1 MFRSNCSA
9 KIAILLG
16 CWLTCAVGP
25 AAAFNVYKVDPDC
38 VALGAYATI
47 QEAIDAAA
55 SNPGSDYVWISNDN
69 GTRTYSGQSI
79 TVNDPDGVIIEGGF
93 SDCNDFDPGVA
104 YTTINGAGNGG
115 LPVFDI
121 RRGGVYLSNLII
133 EGGDHGSGVNG
144 GGISFTGSG
153 EVDIAQTYIFLN
165 HADNGGGIN
174 VNGTESQRALV
185 RLLHDTTIYLNGA
198 YGSGGGVSLAGNAR
212 LLIIDPKV
220 AINGNTAAQFG
231 GGIAIL
237 GPARADIASAGGG
250 FGDGVVA
257 ANYATNGGGIA
268 VKDDGNGEAVLRLFA
283 DAAHQPSSIVENR
296 ATTNGGGIYLS
307 GLADAC
313 LFAPRIKS
321 NFAEDGAAI
330 YYTSGTDD
338 SGSGIYFND
347 GSPTRLGFDCGPES
361 IADLGGWRDCNA
373 GDDTCNAVIPNAT
386 QHADTSPSAGATVFN
401 LNGDTI
407 ARQIR
412 MHDNIA
418 ARVLQVDS
426 AGTTHL
432 YRCLVTDNLASD
444 YLFDIYAGSI
454 ADIRACTISNNSI
467 GGDYVFNLNTSGSIL
482 LTYQIVD
489 QPGKHTALW
498 TANPMFA
505 HFYAGPMLTNDAFG
519 LDTVNSQMIIV
530 GAPTFVNAAQRDY
543 HLAPIVQTA
552 LDFGYVNKTT
562 DFFIPDLDNNLFPP
576 VDLPGIPNNIGSADL
591 GAYERQFLCAAD
603 DIFCNGFDG

>member
-9 KIAILLG
+9 TIAILFG
-16 CWLTCAVGP
+16 CCLTSAVEP
-25 AAAFNVYKVDPDC
+25 AAAFNVHKVDPDC
-38 VALGAYATI
+38 VAFGAYATI
-47 QEAIDAAA
+47 QAAINAAA
-55 SNPGSDYVWISNDN
+55 SNPGADYVWISNDN
-69 GTRTYSGQSI
+69 GTRTYTGQHI
-79 TVNDPDGVIIEGGF
+79 TVNDADEVIIEGGF
-93 SDCNDFDPGVA
+93 SDCNDFDPGVE

-115 LPVFDI
+115 FPVFDI
-121 RRGGVYLSNLII
+121 GGGNVYLSNLII
-133 EGGDHGSGVNG
+133 EGGEHGPGVSG
-144 GGISFTGSG
+144 GGISFSGSG

-174 VNGTESQRALV
+174 VNGTDAQAAVV

-198 YGSGGGVSLAGNAR
+198 YDSGGGVWLGGNAR
-212 LLIIDPKV
+212 LLVVDPKV
-220 AINGNTAAQFG
+220 AINGNTAARFG

-237 GPARADIASAGGG
+237 GPARADIGSAGGG
-250 FGDGVVA
+250 FGDGVIA

-268 VKDDGNGEAVLRLFA
+268 VRDDGHGEAVLRVFA

-296 ATTNGGGIYLS
+296 AATNGGGIHLS
-307 GLADAC
+307 GLADVC

-330 YYTSGTDD
+330 YYTSGTSD

-347 GSPTRLGFDCGPES
+347 GSPTRLGLDCGPES
-361 IADLGGWRDCNA
+361 VADLGGTRDCNA
-373 GDDTCNAVIPNAT
+373 GDDTCNAVIANAT
-386 QHADTSPSAGATVFN
+386 QHADMSPSAGATVFN
-401 LNGDTI
+401 TNGDTI

-412 MHDNIA
+412 IHDNIA
-418 ARVLQVDS
+418 ARVLQVGS
-426 AGTTHL
+426 SGTTHI

-444 YLFDIYAGSI
+444 YLFDISAGV
-454 ADIRACTISNNSI
+454 ADIRACTIANNSI
-467 GGDYVFNLNTSGSIL
+467 GADYVFNLNTTSSIL

-505 HFYAGPMLTNDAFG
+505 HFYSGPMLTNDAFG
-519 LDTVNSQMIIV
+519 LNTPNSQMIVV

-552 LDFGYVNKTT
+552 LDFGYVSKTS
-562 DFFIPDLDNNLFPP
+562 DFFIPDLDNNVFPP
-576 VDLPGIPNNIGSADL
+576 VDLPGIPNNIGTADL
-591 GAYERQFLCAAD
+591 GVYERQFLCAAD

>member
-1 MFRSNCSA
+1 MFRSNRSA
-9 KIAILLG
+9 TIAILLG
-16 CWLTCAVGP
+16 CCFACAVES
-25 AAAFNVYKVDPDC
+25 AAAFNIYKVDPDC

-47 QEAIDAAA
+47 QAAIDAAA
-55 SNPGSDYVWISNDN
+55 ANPGADYVWISNDN
-69 GTRTYSGQSI
+69 GSLTYSGQHI
-79 TVNDPDGVIIEGGF
+79 TVNDADGVIIEGGF
-93 SDCNDFDPGVA
+93 SDCNDFDPGVS
-104 YTTINGAGNGG
+104 YTTISGAGNGG
-115 LPVFDI
+115 FPVFDI
-121 RRGGVYLSNLII
+121 GGGNVYLGNLII

-144 GGISFTGSG
+144 GGISFSGSG

-174 VNGTESQRALV
+174 VNGTQAGLALV
-185 RLLHDTTIYLNGA
+185 KLLHDTTIYLNGA
-198 YGSGGGVSLAGNAR
+198 YDSGGGIWLAGNAR
-212 LLIIDPKV
+212 LLVVDPKV

-237 GPARADIASAGGG
+237 GPARADIGSAGGG

-257 ANYATNGGGIA
+257 ANYAANGGGIA
-268 VKDDGNGEAVLRLFA
+268 VKDDGGEAVLRVFA

-321 NFAEDGAAI
+321 NYAEDGAAI
-330 YYTSGTDD
+330 YYTSGTDN

-347 GSPTRLGFDCGPES
+347 GSPTRLGLDCGPDS
-361 IADLGGWRDCNA
+361 VADLGGTRDCNA
-373 GDDTCNAVIPNAT
+373 GDDTCNAVIANAT
-386 QHADTSPSAGATVFN
+386 QHSDTSPSAGATVFN
-401 LNGDTI
+401 ANGDTI

-418 ARVLQVDS
+418 ARVLQVGS
-426 AGTTHL
+426 AGTTNI

-444 YLFDIYAGSI
+444 YLFDISALK
-454 ADIRACTISNNSI
+454 ADIRACTVANNSI
-467 GGDYVFNLNTSGSIL
+467 GADYVFNLNTTPSML

-498 TANPMFA
+498 TGNPMFA
-505 HFYAGPMLTNDAFG
+505 HFFAGPMLTNDAFG
-519 LDTVNSQMIIV
+519 LDTVNSQMIVV

-552 LDFGYVNKTT
+552 LDFGYVDKASA
-562 DFFIPDLDNNLFPP
+562 FFIPDLDNNVFPP
-576 VDLPGIPNNIGSADL
+576 IDLPGIPNNIGTADL